1 MFLESVMAMNSEH
14 IGSGSNRKLTLFV
27 DIDGVL
33 NTEDHLRRQKRQTG
47 RTTNRDWCPIAMAHL
62 KLVVEYYNGQIVV
75 TSTWRYDHSL
85 RQLKLLFE
93 ENGVPGEY
101 VIGVTPSLI
110 YESSGKV
117 NRGDEIRQWIEEHLY
132 ADDIPRYVILDD
144 IDEGLSQFGERFIL
158 CDPKVGFADKEKVKQ
173 IANLV

>member
-1 MFLESVMAMNSEH
+1 MKQNSGNNTQDLES
-14 IGSGSNRKLTLFV
+14 KLTLFV

-47 RTTNRDWCPIAMAHL
+47 RTTSRDWCPIAMAHL

-85 RQLKLLFE
+85 RQLKALFE
-93 ENGVPGEY
+93 ENGVPGDF
-101 VIGVTPSLI
+101 VVGVTPSLI

-117 NRGDEIRQWIEEHLY
+117 NRGDEIRQWIAEHLY
-132 ADDIPRYVILDD
+132 SEEIPRYVILDD

-158 CDPKVGFADKEKVKQ
+158 CDPKVGFADKKKVKR
-173 IANLV
+173 ISRLV

>member
-1 MFLESVMAMNSEH
+1 
-14 IGSGSNRKLTLFV
+14 
-27 DIDGVL
+27 
-33 NTEDHLRRQKRQTG
+33 
-47 RTTNRDWCPIAMAHL
+47 MAHL

-158 CDPKVGFADKEKVKQ
+158 CDPKVGFADKEKVKR
-173 IANLV
+173 ITKLV

>member
-1 MFLESVMAMNSEH
+1 MKQNSGNSTQDRES
-14 IGSGSNRKLTLFV
+14 KLTLFV

-33 NTEDHLRRQKRQTG
+33 NTEDHLRRQKRKTG
-47 RTTNRDWCPIAMAHL
+47 RTTNRNWCPIAMAHL

-93 ENGVPGEY
+93 ENGVPGKY
-101 VIGVTPSLI
+101 VVGMTPSLI

-117 NRGDEIRQWIEEHLY
+117 NRGDEIRQWIAEHLY
-132 ADDIPRYVILDD
+132 TDDIPRYVILDD

-173 IANLV
+173 ISRLV